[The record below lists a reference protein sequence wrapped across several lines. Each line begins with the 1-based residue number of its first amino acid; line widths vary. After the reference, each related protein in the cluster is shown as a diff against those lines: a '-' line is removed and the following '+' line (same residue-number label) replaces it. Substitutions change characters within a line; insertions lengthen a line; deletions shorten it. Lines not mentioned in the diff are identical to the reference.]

1 MMSQKK
7 SRRELVLVGLS
18 HRTAPIELREQVA
31 FDRARTEQLSR
42 GLLANQIVAE
52 IVVLSTCN
60 RSELYAVQSEACPSD
75 TSALESNFAAI
86 HRLTPDSLNG
96 HLYRHRNG
104 EVARHLY
111 RVVASLDS
119 QFLGEAEIQGQVRDA
134 YLRALSLGMTGPVLN
149 RLFQAALEVGKRVR
163 AETGISTRPVS
174 VAFAGVKLGE
184 SIFGDLKG
192 HCALVVGAGAV
203 AEQVVQHLR
212 ERGVSRLLVSSRT
225 REHAEKLSQRFGGE
239 IVPWESL
246 SSLLAAPD
254 VIVCSAAS
262 SERVVSRAMLE
273 QAMKSRGNRPV
284 FLIDLAIPRNIEPSA
299 SELYNVY
306 LYNTDDLNG
315 IVEENRRARAMEVP
329 AVEGIIAQHIG
340 KFEAWQAAAELAA
353 TWAGLSQEEK
363 VKLIE
368 ARAEQIHPV
377 SLEHRR
383 RWIHQTSAL
392 LEAERDVDR
401 SDASGRPGRM
411 RSSMRTLRILF
422 GYGEERS

>member
-1 MMSQKK
+1 MMSQKN
-7 SRRELVLVGLS
+7 SRRELVLIGLS
-18 HRTAPIELREQVA
+18 HRTAPVELREQVA
-31 FDRARTEQLSR
+31 FDGARTEQLSR
-42 GLLANQIVAE
+42 KLQANQMVAE

-60 RSELYAVQSEACPSD
+60 RSELYAVQSAACPAN
-75 TSALESNFAAI
+75 TGALESSFAAS
-86 HRLTPDSLNG
+86 HGMLPASLNG
-96 HLYRHRNG
+96 YLYRQNDG
-104 EVARHLY
+104 DVVRHLF

-134 YLRALSLGMTGPVLN
+134 YLRAVAIGVTGPVLN

-163 AETGISTRPVS
+163 AETGISARPVS

-184 SIFGDLKG
+184 RIFGNFMG

-246 SSLLAAPD
+246 SSVLATPD

-262 SERVVSRAMLE
+262 SERVFSRGMLA
-273 QAMKSRGNRPV
+273 QAMAVRSNRPL
-284 FLIDLAIPRNIEPSA
+284 FLIDLAVPRNIEPSA

-306 LYNTDDLNG
+306 LYDIEDLEK
-315 IVEENRRARAMEVP
+315 IVEENRKARAMEVP
-329 AVEGIIAQHIG
+329 RVEEIIAQHVS
-340 KFEAWQAAAELAA
+340 KFEAWQAATELAA
-353 TWAGLSQEEK
+353 TWAGLSQAEK

-377 SLEHRR
+377 SLENRQ
-383 RWIHQTSAL
+383 RWIQQTSAL

-411 RSSMRTLRILF
+411 RSSMRALRILF

>member
-18 HRTAPIELREQVA
+18 HRTAPVELREQVA

-86 HRLTPDSLNG
+86 HRITPDSLNG

-163 AETGISTRPVS
+163 AETGISPRPVS

-184 SIFGDLKG
+184 RIFGDLKG

-246 SSLLAAPD
+246 SSLLAALD

-262 SERVVSRAMLE
+262 SERVVSCAMLE
-273 QAMKSRGNRPV
+273 QAMKR
-284 FLIDLAIPRNIEPSA
+284 
-299 SELYNVY
+299 
-306 LYNTDDLNG
+306 
-315 IVEENRRARAMEVP
+315 
-329 AVEGIIAQHIG
+329 
-340 KFEAWQAAAELAA
+340 
-353 TWAGLSQEEK
+353 
-363 VKLIE
+363 
-368 ARAEQIHPV
+368 
-377 SLEHRR
+377 
-383 RWIHQTSAL
+383 
-392 LEAERDVDR
+392 
-401 SDASGRPGRM
+401 
-411 RSSMRTLRILF
+411 
-422 GYGEERS
+422 